1 MPEHETCSIGDCR
14 LLFLASIQP
23 NNVNVLVSK
32 VGFYVKAREHSDWV
46 CGAAIMAHL
55 SQGEE
60 ESRKGSCDHR
70 IASEVIYTA
79 TSLLNAR
86 TPKPILDG
94 ALAKDSDALR
104 LFGISRPGELHKA
117 WHVRNGSEF
126 TAPFSTGLH
135 LQNSVGRRKELE
147 YPEPST
153 ALQRSTD

>member
-23 NNVNVLVSK
+23 NNVNVLVSM
-32 VGFYVKAREHSDWV
+32 VGFYVKARDHSDWV
-46 CGAAIMAHL
+46 CGAAIMAQL

-94 ALAKDSDALR
+94 ALAKDLAGQASFIKHGTYGKDLRSRLR
-104 LFGISRPGELHKA
+104 LRPVISPKFG
-117 WHVRNGSEF
+117 WQ
-126 TAPFSTGLH
+126 T
-135 LQNSVGRRKELE
+135 
-147 YPEPST
+147 
-153 ALQRSTD
+153 